1 MADAPHTVEKCP
13 QNPVINNL
21 VDTLRKLEKHS
32 ERTTT
37 ALETIAAQ
45 GERVN
50 GHDYRLDKI
59 DKVQEQ
65 NDKKFDILFDRTVNL
80 DDEIHKIK
88 ESRAKHAGME
98 IVQTRNDKFWDAI
111 KKHMAPYIV
120 GVVIFVL
127 YVADKYD
134 IPQKIVALIKEIKG

>member
-1 MADAPHTVEKCP
+1 MTEPAHTIEKCP

-65 NDKKFDILFDRTVNL
+65 NDKKFGILFDRTLAV
-80 DDEIHKIK
+80 DERVTRI
-88 ESRAKHAGME
+88 ELSRAKHAGME
-98 IVQTRNDKFWDAI
+98 IVETRNAKFWNSI
-111 KKHMAPYIV
+111 KKNMSPYVVGIV
-120 GVVIFVL
+120 IIFFYL
-127 YVADKYD
+127 IDKYD
-134 IPQKIVALIKEIKG
+134 IPQKLVALVKEIKG